1 MIRTREDLDKA
12 LSDDL
17 IWRRREL
24 TDLRSLAQGEVPTLR
39 SNVVRRAGIALL
51 YAHWEG
57 FVKKASHY
65 YLEYVASQR
74 LKYSDLAPNFV
85 ALAIKAK
92 YEYLRV
98 SKKLSAANEI
108 AAFYCGNLDKASNVP
123 YKNAIETQSNL
134 SSVVLEDIVLALGLD
149 FDAFRSRS
157 NFIDLSVVG
166 RRNYVAHG
174 EYLDIDLREYLE
186 FHDDV
191 LALIVMFKTEI
202 ENSIVLKKYLR
213 AHVGAPSASV

>member
-1 MIRTREDLDKA
+1 MIRTREELDKA

-24 TDLRSLAQGEVPTLR
+24 TDLRALAQGEVPTLR

-74 LKYSDLAPNFV
+74 LRYSDLAPNFV
-85 ALAIKAK
+85 ALAIKAR
-92 YEYLRV
+92 YEHLRA
-98 SKKLSAANEI
+98 SNKLSAANEI
-108 AAFYCGNLDKASNVP
+108 AAFYCGNLDRASSVP
-123 YKNAIETQSNL
+123 YKNAVETQSNL
-134 SSVVLEDIVLALGLD
+134 SSVVLEDIILALGLD
-149 FDAFRSRS
+149 FDGFRVRS
-157 NFIDLSVVG
+157 NFIDLNVVG
-166 RRNYVAHG
+166 RRNHVAHG
-174 EYLDIDLREYLE
+174 EYLDIDLKEYLE

-202 ENSIVLKKYLR
+202 ENAIVLRKYLR
-213 AHVGAPSASV
+213 IKGGVAN